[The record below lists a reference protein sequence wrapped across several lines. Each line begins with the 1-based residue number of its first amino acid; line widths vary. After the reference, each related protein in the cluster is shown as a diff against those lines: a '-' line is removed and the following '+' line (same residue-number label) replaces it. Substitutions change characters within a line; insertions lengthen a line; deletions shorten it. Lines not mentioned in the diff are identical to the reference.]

1 MTTHSFTL
9 VVEGVDIDDPQVFD
23 ALYEAGCDD
32 ATIGITNGIP
42 VMDFDRKAAS
52 LYEAISS
59 AIADAESV
67 DGLRVVRIADLDL
80 VSMSEIAAR
89 VGRSREC
96 VRLWVLGKRGPGGFP
111 APLNDPHDRYRFW
124 RWSDVEGWLIGVLG
138 GEPWSSQDHL
148 RAAINAA
155 LELRHHFRQLD
166 PKDRPDLRTLAGSA
180 LAG

>member
-1 MTTHSFTL
+1 MAKYDFTL
-9 VVEGVDIDDPQVFD
+9 IIEGRDIHENDVFD

-32 ATIGITNGIP
+32 ALFRSKDSTQY
-42 VMDFDRKAAS
+42 MDFTREAAS

-67 DGLRVVRIADLDL
+67 DGLRVVRIADPDL
-80 VSMSEIAAR
+80 VSMSEIAVR
-89 VGRSREC
+89 IGRSREC

-111 APLNDPHDRYRFW
+111 APLNNPHDRYRFW
-124 RWSDVEGWLIGVLG
+124 RWSDVEGWLRGVLG

-166 PKDRPDLRTLAGSA
+166 PQDRPDLRALAGSA

>member
-1 MTTHSFTL
+1 MTTYRFTL
-9 VVEGVDIDDPQVFD
+9 IVEGVDINDPDVFN

-32 ATIGITNGIP
+32 ALIGTTSGIP
-42 VMDFDRKAAS
+42 VMDFSRRAAS

-96 VRLWVLGKRGPGGFP
+96 VRLWVTGARGPGGFP
-111 APLNDPHDRYRFW
+111 SPLNDPDSRYRFW
-124 RWSDVEGWLIGVLG
+124 RWSDVSDWLSRVLNG
-138 GEPWSSQDHL
+138 MPWSSEDHV
-148 RAAINAA
+148 RGAINAT
-155 LELRHHFRQLD
+155 LELRHHLRRLD
-166 PKDRPDLRTLAGSA
+166 PQDRQDFLA
-180 LAG
+180 LADPAPGG

>member
-1 MTTHSFTL
+1 MTTFSFTL
-9 VVEGVDIDDPQVFD
+9 IVEGVEMDDPQVFN

-42 VMDFDRKAAS
+42 VMDFDRVAAS
-52 LYEAISS
+52 FNEAILS

-80 VSMSEIAAR
+80 VSMSEIAVR

-111 APLNDPHDRYRFW
+111 APLNSPHDRYRFW
-124 RWSDVEGWLIGVLG
+124 RWSDVEGWLRGVLG

-155 LELRHHFRQLD
+155 LELRHHFRQLG
-166 PKDRPDLRTLAGSA
+166 PQDRPDLRALGGSA
-180 LAG
+180 LGG

>member
-1 MTTHSFTL
+1 MTIHSFVL
-9 VVEGVDIDDPQVFD
+9 IVEGPDIHERNVFD

-32 ATIGITNGIP
+32 ALMGTTNGIQHL
-42 VMDFDRKAAS
+42 DFGREAAS
-52 LYEAISS
+52 LDKAILS
-59 AIADAESV
+59 AVADVESV
-67 DGLRVVRIADLDL
+67 DGLRVVRIADPDL
-80 VSMSEIAAR
+80 VSMSEIAVR
-89 VGRSREC
+89 IGRSREC

-111 APLNDPHDRYRFW
+111 APLNNPHDRYRFW
-124 RWSDVEGWLIGVLG
+124 RWSDVEGWLRGVLG

-166 PKDRPDLRTLAGSA
+166 PQDRPDLRALAGSA

>member
-9 VVEGVDIDDPQVFD
+9 IVEGVEMDDPQVFN

-42 VMDFDRKAAS
+42 VMDFNREAAS
-52 LYEAISS
+52 FCEAISS

-89 VGRSREC
+89 IGRSREC
-96 VRLWVLGKRGPGGFP
+96 VRLWVLGSGDGRIPGAPPTVLTTGTGSGAGPT
-111 APLNDPHDRYRFW
+111 W
-124 RWSDVEGWLIGVLG
+124 R
-138 GEPWSSQDHL
+138 
-148 RAAINAA
+148 
-155 LELRHHFRQLD
+155 
-166 PKDRPDLRTLAGSA
+166 AG
-180 LAG
+180 

>member
-9 VVEGVDIDDPQVFD
+9 IVEGVDINDPDVFD

-32 ATIGITNGIP
+32 ATIGTTVGIP
-42 VMDFDRKAAS
+42 VMDFDREAAS

-67 DGLRVVRIADLDL
+67 DGLRVVRIADIDL

-96 VRLWVLGKRGPGGFP
+96 VRLWVNGRRGPGGFP
-111 APLNDPHDRYRFW
+111 APLNSPHDRYRFW
-124 RWSDVEGWLIGVLG
+124 RWSDVEGWLRGVLG
-138 GEPWSSQDHL
+138 GEPWSAEDHL

-166 PKDRPDLRTLAGSA
+166 PRDRPDLRPLAGAA
-180 LAG
+180 LGG

>member
-1 MTTHSFTL
+1 MASHDFTL
-9 VVEGVDIDDPQVFD
+9 IVEGRDIHDDDVFD

-32 ATIGITNGIP
+32 ALFRSKDGTQY
-42 VMDFDRKAAS
+42 MDFTRDAES

-67 DGLRVVRIADLDL
+67 DGVRVVRIANPDL

-89 VGRSREC
+89 IGRSREC
-96 VRLWVLGKRGPGGFP
+96 VRLWVNGKRGPGGFP
-111 APLNDPHDRYRFW
+111 APLNNPHDRYRFW
-124 RWSDVEGWLIGVLG
+124 RWSDVEGWLRGVLG
-138 GEPWSSQDHL
+138 GEPWSAEDHL

-166 PKDRPDLRTLAGSA
+166 PRDRPDLRALAGSA
-180 LAG
+180 LSG